1 MISKLIPT
9 SGPVKIQVNGAG
21 FLRGKPML
29 DILVNDTGPY
39 VFTKPGIIWIDNDGF
54 RLRTEESEYLNQ
66 VFTQERARWSK

>member
-1 MISKLIPT
+1 MTSKLMPK
-9 SGPVKIQVNGAG
+9 SGPILIKVNGAG

-29 DILVNDTGPY
+29 DILVNNTGPY

-66 VFTQERARWSK
+66 VFAQEWAKW